1 LSWEQLRAEYIHEIR
16 WWSLEEIGAASHVH
30 FVPQGLHRHL
40 TDLVTYG
47 PPTVPVDVEP

>member
-1 LSWEQLRAEYIHEIR
+1 
-16 WWSLEEIGAASHVH
+16 LEEIVSASNTV

-47 PPTVPVDVEP
+47 PPTAPVDVEP